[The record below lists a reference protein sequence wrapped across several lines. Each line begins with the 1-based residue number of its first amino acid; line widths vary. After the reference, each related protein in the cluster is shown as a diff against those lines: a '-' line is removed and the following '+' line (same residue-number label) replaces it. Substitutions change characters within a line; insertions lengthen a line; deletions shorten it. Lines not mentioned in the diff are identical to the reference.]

1 MSCKHNNLE
10 STNERRNEN
19 KTARHDIEIGKE
31 AIVGAMS
38 LVNKS
43 VADGETVVGVPA
55 KPIIKKD
62 NKQNLDMNN
71 YKLYKGAWVSK
82 DQVNERQLTDNECTN
97 LLNGGGIW

>member
-55 KPIIKKD
+55 KPLIK
-62 NKQNLDMNN
+62 NKEINL
-71 YKLYKGAWVSK
+71 
-82 DQVNERQLTDNECTN
+82 
-97 LLNGGGIW
+97 